1 MIRFGILALCCFVLV
16 AGGLSGNTKLAEA
29 RDAKSC
35 SALAQDALSAAKES
49 CSASTANSLCFG
61 YNAIKA
67 AFAESSSASPNFKTR
82 GDKIDLSGITS
93 VSTSAANPDAGQW
106 GVAVLKIQ
114 AGLPTESQGVT
125 AVLFGDATMTSTVR
139 SVPLTTLPVTTRGD
153 TVLLRGGA
161 GTNYPSGGR
170 LTANQSAV
178 VDGRNKAGDWLRVRL
193 DNVVG
198 WASVA
203 LLKVTGDIQTLT
215 VLDDQDSRA
224 DFLYTTPMQAFT
236 LTTTG
241 ATTCASEA
249 PSGLLLQLLG
259 GKGDK
264 TAHLSINGADIAF
277 SSATLAVRAAPK
289 DRLDV
294 TTLAGSATVSALG
307 SAVTINAGEWTRLRL
322 GGKDGLAVSAGPT
335 SKSKYPFAA
344 IDGAPV
350 GLLGEAVAC
359 TIGLPASNK
368 DRVAVRVGPGQE
380 RGPLFFMQ
388 PDLNYKVSGWAEDID
403 GAPWWKLDIEG
414 NREAWVAQSAVHSIG
429 ACDQIAKAEI
439 PPVIVADSSSSDV
452 DDGGGSDEPEAA
464 ATAQAGVQ
472 SFAPKAPS
480 IWTVVPGQDQLVGT
494 CAPGTPVINYC
505 PSLVQLSP
513 RGTGLTWKGQEL
525 RPYNMTRVRANVYGY
540 TGPAPEALGRGT
552 IKLTLVFT
560 SPTTW
565 TTTRVL
571 SLRSEPGCQHVYT
584 FTGTFLR

>member
-236 LTTTG
+236 LTTTS

-277 SSATLAVRAAPK
+277 SSAT
-289 DRLDV
+289 
-294 TTLAGSATVSALG
+294 
-307 SAVTINAGEWTRLRL
+307 
-322 GGKDGLAVSAGPT
+322 
-335 SKSKYPFAA
+335 
-344 IDGAPV
+344 
-350 GLLGEAVAC
+350 
-359 TIGLPASNK
+359 
-368 DRVAVRVGPGQE
+368 
-380 RGPLFFMQ
+380 LFFMQ